1 MVAERS
7 RPFVRGSI
15 TSDIEEAAA
24 ISAPQLRDAPAPEFP
39 LLPPAL
45 DRLSTHFPPTTRT
58 SICLQFRRT
67 RHGRLGHGQQ
77 PSGTN

>member
-24 ISAPQLRDAPAPEFP
+24 ISAPQLRDAPAPALP
-39 LLPPAL
+39 LLPPGSGQTVPAL
-45 DRLSTHFPPTTRT
+45 SADNAHIHFAPNFDALATVV
-58 SICLQFRRT
+58 
-67 RHGRLGHGQQ
+67 
-77 PSGTN
+77 

>member
-24 ISAPQLRDAPAPEFP
+24 ISAPQLRDAPAPAFP

-45 DRLSTHFPPTTRT
+45 DRLSTHFPTTTRT
-58 SICLQFRRT
+58 SILPSISTHSPRSSRT
-67 RHGRLGHGQQ
+67 W
-77 PSGTN
+77 